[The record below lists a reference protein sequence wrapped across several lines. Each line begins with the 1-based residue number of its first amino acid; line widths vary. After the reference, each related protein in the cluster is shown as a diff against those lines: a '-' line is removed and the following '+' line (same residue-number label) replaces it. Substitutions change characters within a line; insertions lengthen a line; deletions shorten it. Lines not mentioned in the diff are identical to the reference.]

1 MGNLKFKKQRTC
13 PKPRLER
20 GIYRA
25 DLQNAI
31 ILDSNDYSYFVNV
44 GVKVRWEAVRSKSVA
59 FH

>member
-1 MGNLKFKKQRTC
+1 LTGIWTAEELRGQKMGNLKFKKQRTC

-31 ILDSNDYSYFVNV
+31 ILDSNVF
-44 GVKVRWEAVRSKSVA
+44 E
-59 FH
+59 FIF